1 MAVTNETKL
10 TKHSLFA
17 FASPPASQSA
27 LPALTRAC
35 THSTS
40 MVASYLIAAALPLAA
55 ALVADVRAPLS
66 VQGRF
71 RAPSMVDN
79 PPASTDALNAPS
91 TDVDSDSSSNGGLF
105 NTLQMLRPRRQ
116 EPGDAEEVEERRSRS
131 EERKNRAMAP

>member
-1 MAVTNETKL
+1 
-10 TKHSLFA
+10 
-17 FASPPASQSA
+17 
-27 LPALTRAC
+27 
-35 THSTS
+35 

-71 RAPSMVDN
+71 RAPSMVAN

-116 EPGDAEEVEERRSRS
+116 EPGDAEEVEEPPKATGSSSRS
-131 EERKNRAMAP
+131 TACPSRPPGRAATSSSCRRAVS

>member
-1 MAVTNETKL
+1 
-10 TKHSLFA
+10 
-17 FASPPASQSA
+17 
-27 LPALTRAC
+27 
-35 THSTS
+35 
-40 MVASYLIAAALPLAA
+40 MVASYLIAAALPLAV

-71 RAPSMVDN
+71 RAPSMVAN

-116 EPGDAEEVEERRSRS
+116 EPGDAEEVEEIGKEGDWVRHATGWSPVAL
-131 EERKNRAMAP
+131 EGQVGLEPLV